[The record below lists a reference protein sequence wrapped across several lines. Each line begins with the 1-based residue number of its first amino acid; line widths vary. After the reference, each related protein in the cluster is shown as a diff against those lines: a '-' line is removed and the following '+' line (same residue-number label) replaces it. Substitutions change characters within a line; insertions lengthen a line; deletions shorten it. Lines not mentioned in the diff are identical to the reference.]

1 MLQSPE
7 HKYTPAAA
15 PAPGYTPVKATSPM
29 DQANI
34 GRSLVIKGDITG
46 AESLFIDGRVE
57 GTISFPENRVTIGR
71 NGNVAANIVAK
82 EVVIMGKVQGNVECS
97 DRLDIR
103 NEGLLSGDV
112 ITHRI
117 SVEEGA
123 ILKGGVE
130 VRHSEKKE
138 QPTQNQ
144 QHGQQH
150 QAKAEA
156 PKAMAAT
163 AGAGTG
169 SQTFG
174 TPAGKP

>member
-1 MLQSPE
+1 FMLQSPE
-7 HKYTPAAA
+7 SKYAPAA
-15 PAPGYTPVKATSPM
+15 PTPNYTPVKATSPM

-34 GRSLVIKGDITG
+34 GRSLVIKGEVTG

-57 GTISFPENRVTIGR
+57 GTISFPENRVTVGR

-103 NEGLLSGDV
+103 NEGVLSGDV

-123 ILKGGVE
+123 VLKGGVE

-138 QPTQNQ
+138 QHQNNKSTEA
-144 QHGQQH
+144 
-150 QAKAEA
+150 AKAA
-156 PKAMAAT
+156 AASTSNQPNQVPKAMAAT
-163 AGAGTG
+163 AGQA
-169 SQTFG
+169 
-174 TPAGKP
+174 

>member
-7 HKYTPAAA
+7 PKFSPNAVPPTNS
-15 PAPGYTPVKATSPM
+15 YTPVKPATSPM

-34 GRSLVIKGDITG
+34 GRSLVIKGEVTG

-57 GTISFPENRVTIGR
+57 GTITFPDNRVTVGR
-71 NGNVAANIVAK
+71 NGNVAANITAK
-82 EVVIMGKVQGNVECS
+82 EVVIMGKVQGNVDCA

-103 NEGLLSGDV
+103 SEGMLSGDV

-130 VRHSEKKE
+130 VRNPEKKD
-138 QPTQNQ
+138 QKNQNQAQTQN
-144 QHGQQH
+144 
-150 QAKAEA
+150 KPEP
-156 PKAMAAT
+156 PKALAAT
-163 AGAGTG
+163 AGNA
-169 SQTFG
+169 
-174 TPAGKP
+174 

>member
-7 HKYTPAAA
+7 PKYSPNAA
-15 PAPGYTPVKATSPM
+15 PTNSYTPVKPATSPM

-34 GRSLVIKGDITG
+34 GRSLVIKGEVTG
-46 AESLFIDGRVE
+46 AESLFIDGRIE
-57 GTISFPENRVTIGR
+57 GSINFPDNRVTVGR
-71 NGNVAANIVAK
+71 NGNVAANITAK
-82 EVVIMGKVQGNVECS
+82 EVVIMGRVQGNVECS

-103 NEGLLSGDV
+103 SEGLLSGDV

-130 VRHSEKKE
+130 VRNPEKNNQKD
-138 QPTQNQ
+138 QKNQNQ
-144 QHGQQH
+144 NKQ
-150 QAKAEA
+150 EA

-163 AGAGTG
+163 AGNA
-169 SQTFG
+169 
-174 TPAGKP
+174 

>member
-7 HKYTPAAA
+7 PKYSPNAA
-15 PAPGYTPVKATSPM
+15 PTNSYTPVKPATSPM

-34 GRSLVIKGDITG
+34 GRSLVIKGEVTG
-46 AESLFIDGRVE
+46 AESLFIDGHVE
-57 GTISFPENRVTIGR
+57 GSISFPDNRVTIGR
-71 NGNVAANIVAK
+71 NGHVAANITAK
-82 EVVIMGKVQGNVECS
+82 EVVIMGKVHGNVECA

-103 NEGLLSGDV
+103 SEGLLTGDV

-130 VRHSEKKE
+130 VRNPEKKD
-138 QPTQNQ
+138 QKTQA
-144 QHGQQH
+144 
-150 QAKAEA
+150 QAQVQNKPEP

-163 AGAGTG
+163 AGNA
-169 SQTFG
+169 
-174 TPAGKP
+174 